1 MSLTFCCICHAETP
15 MVDVDADQLFAA
27 STLTVCPDCDARVNA
42 QRACDIC
49 QGHGWIIS
57 TSSEWGTTVEK
68 CDTCAVFHDD
78 FAAATAAL
86 AALDAMRAPADDVR
100 NAAAADTSA
109 CEAFISAV
117 IHDRGIR

>member
-15 MVDVDADQLFAA
+15 MADVDDDRLFAA
-27 STLTVCPDCDARVNA
+27 NLLTVCPGCAARVNA
-42 QRACDIC
+42 QRACGGC
-49 QGHGWIIS
+49 QGHGWLIS
-57 TSSEWGTTVEK
+57 TSSEYGTTVEK
-68 CDTCAVFHDD
+68 CDTCDVFVDD

-86 AALDAMRAPADDVR
+86 AAMRTPTDDVH
-100 NAAAADTSA
+100 NAAADTSA